1 MQRGV
6 PFLSIDSDR
15 KLTLHPLQPFSKN
28 NAPAAAAAEE
38 GLLQEVVKSDQACA
52 MEKWVHFGCEVRWQP
67 THHARPDL
75 SRKQNKIKLR

>member
-15 KLTLHPLQPFSKN
+15 KLTLHPLQPFAKN
-28 NAPAAAAAEE
+28 NAPASAAEE

-67 THHARPDL
+67 THHTRPHL